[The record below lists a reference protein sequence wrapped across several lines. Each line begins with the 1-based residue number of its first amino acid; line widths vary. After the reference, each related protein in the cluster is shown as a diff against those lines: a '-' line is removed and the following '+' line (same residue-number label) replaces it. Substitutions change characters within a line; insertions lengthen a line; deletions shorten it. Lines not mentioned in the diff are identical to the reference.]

1 MNNSFICNLLKTTMT
16 AQVFTATVKAASAL
30 SLCKYEGEAATK
42 IDATAD
48 SALAAIT
55 TSNTVGDVLDILS
68 ACVARGNAVDGDTIG
83 LATSVKSSNGPT
95 DIALSASSLAVGANG
110 TSTPVTVGTIS
121 STQID
126 GATPTYTLVSG
137 TGSTNNAS
145 FSISGSTLRYIGGAA
160 VAGSLSVR
168 IRVTDSAAQTYEE
181 AFTITVA

>member
-1 MNNSFICNLLKTTMT
+1 MT
-16 AQVFTATVKAASAL
+16 AETFTATIKPASIL

-48 SALAAIT
+48 TALAAIT
-55 TSNTVGDVLDILS
+55 TANTVGDVLDILS
-68 ACVARGNAVDGDTIG
+68 ACVARGNTVTATSIG
-83 LATSVKSSNGPT
+83 LAASVKSSNGPT
-95 DIALSASSLAVGANG
+95 NITLSASTLAVGANG
-110 TSTPVTVGTIS
+110 STTPVTVGTLTA
-121 STQID
+121 TQID
-126 GATPTYTLVSG
+126 GSTPTFSLVSG

-168 IRVTDSAAQTYEE
+168 IRVTDSAAQTYEK

>member
-1 MNNSFICNLLKTTMT
+1 MT
-16 AQVFTATVKAASAL
+16 AQTFTATVKPASLL

-55 TSNTVGDVLDILS
+55 TSSTVGDVLDILS
-68 ACVARGNAVDGDTIG
+68 ACVARGNAVGASSIG
-83 LATSVKSSNGPT
+83 LATSVKSSNAPT
-95 DIALSASSLAVGANG
+95 DIALSAATLAVGANG
-110 TSTPVTVGTIS
+110 SVTPVTVGTIS

-126 GATPTYTLVSG
+126 GSTPTYTLVSG

-145 FSISGSTLRYIGGAA
+145 FSISGTTLRYIGGSA